1 MNPWS
6 AISLDTLL
14 LRQLTSLGKLL
25 KLNEGGR
32 VVSKVLACDFEVFVL
47 FLVSVVGVVHRL
59 EKYSLYL
66 LGVEIP
72 DDLVL

>member
-6 AISLDTLL
+6 AVSLDTLL

-25 KLNEGGR
+25 KLNEGRR
-32 VVSKVLACDFEVFVL
+32 VVAKVLACDFEVFVL
-47 FLVSVVGVVHRL
+47 FLVFFIGVVHRL
-59 EKYSLYL
+59 EKYPLYL
-66 LGVEIP
+66 LGVQIP